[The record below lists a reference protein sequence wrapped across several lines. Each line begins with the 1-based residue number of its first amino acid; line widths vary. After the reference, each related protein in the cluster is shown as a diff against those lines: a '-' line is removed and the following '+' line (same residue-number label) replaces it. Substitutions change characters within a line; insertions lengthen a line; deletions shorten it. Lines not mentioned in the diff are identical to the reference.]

1 MVARGR
7 ASKRSRQNQN
17 VPLDGEILPA
27 WQTHD
32 WTVDEVKFASAYL
45 RTGNRSAAWR
55 EMNPEASPA
64 YAHMGASKLLAY
76 PWMAGYLEYI
86 NSAIRER
93 MKLTKENVLEE
104 LAKLGFA
111 NFSDFVVLQEDGSPQ
126 FDLSGLSRDQMA
138 SIAEMTI
145 DTYVIGKNEPANEG
159 REVRSVKVKLAPK
172 LGALEALGK
181 HLKLFTDVVETH
193 NMTDVADEVRR
204 AREKA
209 QQRRLA
215 QRKEVDDGTDEA
227 TAGVQ
232 HSPDD

>member
-1 MVARGR
+1 MKTPRGR
-7 ASKRSRQNQN
+7 PAQTRTHGRAKPVERVLGDDQ
-17 VPLDGEILPA
+17 VEILPA

-32 WTVDEVKFASAYL
+32 WTVEEVKFASAFL

-55 EMNPEASPA
+55 EVYSESSPA
-64 YAHMGASKLLAY
+64 YCHIGASKLLAH
-76 PWMAGYLEYI
+76 PWMAGYIAYC
-86 NSAIRER
+86 NDAIRQQL
-93 MKLTKENVLEE
+93 MLTKENVLEE
-104 LAKLGFA
+104 LARLGFA

-181 HLKLFTDVVETH
+181 HLKLFTDVIEH
-193 NMTDVADEVRR
+193 NVSDVADEIRR
-204 AREKA
+204 AREA
-209 QQRRLA
+209 RQERLA
-215 QRKEVDDGTDEA
+215 KQKELPDGSE
-227 TAGVQ
+227 
-232 HSPDD
+232 